1 MNQKIDAKTLAEA
14 FNTWTK
20 ILYAVYE
27 PKGPAWVITKIFHQ
41 KEKAEAYLETVKDKS
56 AFIQEIEQQCSPTW
70 F

>member
-1 MNQKIDAKTLAEA
+1 MKTQLDAKTLADA

-27 PKGPAWVITKIFHQ
+27 PKEPTWVITKIFHQ
-41 KEKAEAYLETVKDKS
+41 KEKAEAYLETIKNKS